1 MFRAY
6 GSLPNCEDASLFLR
20 NPLDA
25 VSWVSPLM
33 MGTTADSSGTLKAAA
48 KENFHFTLGCNLDN
62 RPLELNE
69 IVENDLF
76 HEDTIKG
83 MMVSCFLLFF
93 LPGYFHEVLIKESRR
108 PADNWNEMKVDVID
122 FLRYFEKIRVPWKCN

>member
-83 MMVSCFLLFF
+83 FLNCNSNTLQSLAQLHGNNRKLF
-93 LPGYFHEVLIKESRR
+93 PQRR
-108 PADNWNEMKVDVID
+108 TEYTRKHKNKQINLK
-122 FLRYFEKIRVPWKCN
+122 LYC